1 MPYITVFVHE
11 FIRQFANSR
20 ETFKQLTHGNHA
32 IIFDTDIRHG
42 YNYKKEEN
50 MINFEEELKR
60 FKPSAEVEDAEDSI
74 YNQDLD
80 DMADVVVSLLK
91 DARQQTD
98 YTRRFNRR

>member
-1 MPYITVFVHE
+1 
-11 FIRQFANSR
+11 
-20 ETFKQLTHGNHA
+20 
-32 IIFDTDIRHG
+32 
-42 YNYKKEEN
+42 